1 MSAFTNRASYAQGP
15 YAPVLDERTDTR
27 LEIEGVLPPGLAGV
41 FAQDAPNARF
51 QPPGH
56 AHWFDG
62 DGMVHAVHIAD
73 GQATY
78 RNRYVQTAK
87 LAGDLAAGGARRP
100 GILMP
105 FDPADPT
112 PEPDTANTDLVW
124 HNGRLLALWY
134 LGGQP
139 YALDPVT
146 LETLGPETFGGAL
159 DCGVAAHAK
168 VCPHTGDLLF
178 IDFGFR
184 EAPWLRY
191 GVADASG
198 RLSHRLDID
207 LPQPTF
213 MHDIGVT
220 EHHTVFLDLPMTWD
234 RGALAKGRRRISFL
248 DDCPSRFGVV
258 ARHGTEVQWF
268 ETDPCYCYHTINAW
282 EEQDD
287 QGDTVIVLLGCRI
300 ADPIPKTRHEDEPD
314 IPRLTFLR
322 LQPFLWRWTFNLGT
336 GAVTSTQ
343 LDDVPGE
350 FPRMDDRFLGRHT
363 ALHWMPRIA
372 KAPTLQ
378 FDGLIRHDTD
388 RGSARAHTYGE
399 GLVGGEAVFA
409 ARPGSTEEGDGWVL
423 SYVHSEDGARS
434 RLRVLDATSMER
446 VCDIHLPHRVPF
458 GFHACWVPGDELGA
472 AVAEAR

>member
-1 MSAFTNRASYAQGP
+1 MSAFTNRASYDHGP
-15 YAPVLDERTDTR
+15 YAPVVAERTDPG
-27 LEIEGVLPPGLAGV
+27 LEIDGELPAGLAGV

-51 QPPGH
+51 EPVGH

-62 DGMVHAVHIAD
+62 DGMVHAVHIE
-73 GQATY
+73 GGRATY
-78 RNRYVQTAK
+78 RNRWVHTAK
-87 LAGDLAAGGARRP
+87 LAADTAAGGARKP

-105 FDPADPT
+105 FDPADPE
-112 PEPDTANTDLVW
+112 PEPDTANTDLVF

-168 VCPHTGDLLF
+168 VCPVTGDLLF

-184 EAPWLRY
+184 DAPWLRY
-191 GVADASG
+191 GVADRHGA
-198 RLSHRLDID
+198 LTHRLDIE

-220 EHHTVFLDLPMTWD
+220 QNHTIFLDLPMTWD
-234 RGALAKGRRRISFL
+234 QPALARGRRRISFL
-248 DDCPSRFGVV
+248 RDCPSRFGVV
-258 ARHGTEVQWF
+258 SRHGDTVQWF

-282 EEQDD
+282 EEQDAD
-287 QGDTVIVLLGCRI
+287 GHTVITLLGCRI
-300 ADPIPKTRHEDEPD
+300 EDPIPTTRHEDEPD

-322 LQPFLWRWTFNLGT
+322 LQPFLWKWTFNLGT
-336 GAVTSTQ
+336 GAVTSEQ

-388 RGSARAHTYGE
+388 AGSSRAHTFGD
-399 GLVGGEAVFA
+399 GLVGGESVFA
-409 ARPGSTEEGDGWVL
+409 PRPGSDREGDGWML
-423 SYVHSEDGARS
+423 TFVHTQDGRRS
-434 RLRVLDATSMER
+434 MVRVLDATSMER
-446 VCDIHLPHRVPF
+446 VCDIRLPHRVPF
-458 GFHACWVPGDELGA
+458 GFHACWVPGDALGPPP
-472 AVAEAR
+472 AEAK